1 MSPYAAQRHATLPD
15 RLRRAESLAGMTGT
29 TWTRNDDGTLSCSAC
44 ATASFK
50 AGASCKCKPGLVAA
64 DGPPKPR
71 VKRATPAK
79 RRKMP
84 STDDYERRLLAIA
97 DAERRLRLSIGRVQ
111 RENLPGFELG
121 ADGKPGKVKF
131 IRAWEAD
138 HSVVRLRISVLA
150 EERKTVVQLHAMA
163 IAREMPDLVDRL
175 EALQALQGSAKRGRR
190 SHSLETVQ

>member
-1 MSPYAAQRHATLPD
+1 
-15 RLRRAESLAGMTGT
+15 MTGT

-44 ATASFK
+44 GTASFK
-50 AGASCKCKPGLVAA
+50 AGASCKCAPGLAAA
-64 DGPPKPR
+64 DGPRPAKPR
-71 VKRATPAK
+71 TKRAAPGK

-84 STDDYERRLLAIA
+84 STDDYERRLLNIA

-121 ADGKPGKVKF
+121 PDGKPGKVKF